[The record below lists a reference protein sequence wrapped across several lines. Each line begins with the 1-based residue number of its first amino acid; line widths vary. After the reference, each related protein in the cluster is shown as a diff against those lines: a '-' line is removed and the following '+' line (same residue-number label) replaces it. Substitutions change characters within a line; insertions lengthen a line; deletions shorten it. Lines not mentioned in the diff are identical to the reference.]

1 MPTLRQFR
9 YLDALAREG
18 HFGRAA
24 AASGVTQA
32 ALSMQIRKLEEKLG
46 ATVVET
52 STRGHVFTEAGT
64 EVLRRARGILAAV
77 DDLKEYART
86 DTSELSGTLRLGVI
100 PTIAPYLL
108 PRALPVLRSRFPDLM
123 LELREA
129 RTSTLLA
136 ELERGGLDLL
146 LLSLPVEGAGLETLY
161 LFHDRFFLAVEAS
174 GDWDPAGGVTMD
186 DLASLRLLLLSDGH
200 CLRDQALQAC
210 RLAERSTMDQLG
222 ATSLATLLQMVAH
235 GMGVTL
241 LPELAAGAEI
251 RDGRVRLLRFQDPE
265 PSREIGL
272 VWRRT
277 SPHGL
282 RYRGLGRLLV
292 EVGSPAPPMGNLDR
306 PPSSR
311 QIQGH
316 ACQP

>member
-32 ALSMQIRKLEEKLG
+32 ALSMQIRKLEDRLG

-52 STRGHVFTEAGT
+52 STRGHVFTETGM
-64 EVLRRARGILAAV
+64 EVLRRGRQILAAV
-77 DDLKEYART
+77 DDLKEFART
-86 DTSELSGTLRLGVI
+86 DASGLSGTLRLGVI

-108 PRALPVLRSRFPDLM
+108 PRALPALRHRFPEVT

-129 RTSTLLA
+129 RTSTLLT

-146 LLSLPVEGAGLETLY
+146 LLSLPIEGTGLQTLF

-174 GDWDPAGGVTMD
+174 GEWDAAGRVSMD

-210 RLAERSTMDQLG
+210 RLAERSVMDQLG

-241 LPELAAGAEI
+241 LPEMAAAAEI
-251 RDGRVRLLRFQDPE
+251 RDDRVRLLRFQDPE

-277 SPHGL
+277 SPHGR
-282 RYRGLGRLLV
+282 RYRALGQLLV
-292 EVGSPAPPMGNLDR
+292 EIGSDPATTDVKEHLHLQE
-306 PPSSR
+306 SE
-311 QIQGH
+311 
-316 ACQP
+316 